1 MVRPV
6 EQRAQPLLDLDSWRP
21 VRDELTSSDPLG
33 FPGYPGALDERKLSP
48 TDESVKAG
56 PGLVSG
62 LDVEFAQFDFAF
74 FGGSMGEVAGERLA
88 RAMERAA
95 ERRVPFLLRTA
106 TGGARMQEG
115 MRSLIQMPKV
125 VVARL
130 GLAAARVPFIAIL
143 GNPTTGGVFASL
155 ASLADVTIAEAEATI
170 GFAGPRVAERFMG
183 YRLPH
188 GSHTAESAFMSGLV
202 DEVVDP
208 EELRDFVTSIL
219 MTFLPDKPRDV
230 APMGDADQQRIDEWD
245 AVQRA
250 RDDDRPLAHELI
262 LEIAESLVVLHGD
275 RVGGVDPA
283 VDIALARIAGR
294 KVVVL
299 ALDRQRSPGPAAFR
313 EARRAIEIAVRLG
326 LPIVSIVD
334 TPGADPSA
342 DSESSGIAGEIAR
355 TFRDLLSAP
364 VPTLSVVTG
373 EGGSGGALA
382 FCATDV
388 LLAYENS
395 VFSVIG
401 PELAAEIL
409 WRDSERGPE
418 AARLLKVGAVD
429 LLELGIADAL
439 VPEPLTPASLE
450 NVIAYHLSRL
460 CDAGSVDDL
469 RAARLERWRSR
480 YGDREKS
487 T

>member
-1 MVRPV
+1 MVKPI
-6 EQRAQPLLDLDSWRP
+6 EQGALPLLDLDSWRP
-21 VRDELTSSDPLG
+21 VDDTLVSSDPLT
-33 FPGYPGALDERKLSP
+33 FPGYPGALEERRTSP
-48 TDESVKAG
+48 GDESVKAG
-56 PGLVSG
+56 PGLISG
-62 LDVEFAQFDFAF
+62 LEVEYALFDFSF

-88 RAMERAA
+88 RSMERAA
-95 ERRVPFLLRTA
+95 EHGVPFLLRTS

-115 MRSLIQMPKV
+115 MRALIQMPKV

-130 GLAAARVPFIAIL
+130 RLADAGVPFIAIL
-143 GNPTTGGVFASL
+143 AHPTTGGVFASL
-155 ASLADVTIAEAEATI
+155 ASLADVTIAEAKATI

-208 EELRDFVTSIL
+208 DELRDFVTSIL
-219 MTFLPDKPRDV
+219 ITFTPDKPV
-230 APMGDADQQRIDEWD
+230 DARPPSGPANERLDEWE
-245 AVQRA
+245 AVRLA
-250 RDDDRPLAHELI
+250 RDEDRPLAHELI

-283 VDIALARIAGR
+283 VDIVLARIAGR
-294 KVVVL
+294 RMVVL

-342 DSESSGIAGEIAR
+342 DSEAAGIAGEIAR

-364 VPTLSVVTG
+364 VPTLSIVTG

-382 FCATDV
+382 FCTTDV

-409 WRDSERGPE
+409 WRDSERGAE
-418 AARLLKVGAVD
+418 AARLLKISAAD
-429 LLELGIADAL
+429 LLTLGIADGL
-439 VPEPLTPASLE
+439 IPEPLTPASLE

-460 CDAGSVDDL
+460 CDAGSGDDL
-469 RAARLERWRSR
+469 RAARLQRWRSR
-480 YGDREKS
+480 YGDREES

>member
-1 MVRPV
+1 
-6 EQRAQPLLDLDSWRP
+6 
-21 VRDELTSSDPLG
+21 
-33 FPGYPGALDERKLSP
+33 
-48 TDESVKAG
+48 
-56 PGLVSG
+56 
-62 LDVEFAQFDFAF
+62 
-74 FGGSMGEVAGERLA
+74 
-88 RAMERAA
+88 MERAA
-95 ERRVPFLLRTA
+95 ERRVPFLLRTS

-115 MRSLIQMPKV
+115 MRALIQMPKV

-130 GLAAARVPFIAIL
+130 RLAEAKVPFVAIL

-155 ASLADVTIAEAEATI
+155 ASLADVTLAEAGATI

-208 EELRDFVTSIL
+208 DELRDFVTAIL
-219 MTFLPDKPRDV
+219 MTFLPDKPV
-230 APMGDADQQRIDEWD
+230 EAAAPSEPSGERVEAWE

-250 RDDDRPLAHELI
+250 RDEARPLAHELI

-283 VDIALARIAGR
+283 VDIAIARIAGR
-294 KVVVL
+294 RVVVL

-326 LPIVSIVD
+326 LPIVTIVD

-342 DSESSGIAGEIAR
+342 DSEAAGIAGEIAR
-355 TFRDLLSAP
+355 TFRDLLAAP

-382 FCATDV
+382 FCTTDV

-395 VFSVIG
+395 IFSVIG

-409 WRDSERGPE
+409 WRDSERGAE
-418 AARLLKVGAVD
+418 AARLLKISSAD

-439 VPEPLTPASLE
+439 IPEPLTPASLE

-460 CDAGSVDDL
+460 CDAGSGDAL
-469 RAARLERWRSR
+469 RATRLQRWRSH
-480 YGDREKS
+480 YGDGKKS

>member
-1 MVRPV
+1 LVKPI
-6 EQRAQPLLDLDSWRP
+6 EQSTQPLLDLDSWRP
-21 VRDELTSSDPLG
+21 VPDDLSSSDPLD
-33 FPGYPGALDERKLSP
+33 FPGYPGALEERKVSP
-48 TDESVKAG
+48 EDESVKAG

-62 LDVEFAQFDFAF
+62 LDVEYALFDFGF
-74 FGGSMGEVAGERLA
+74 FGGSMGEVSGERLA
-88 RAMERAA
+88 RSMERAA
-95 ERRVPFLLRTA
+95 AARVPFLLRTA

-125 VVARL
+125 IVARIA
-130 GLAAARVPFIAIL
+130 LAEAQVPFVAIL

-183 YRLPH
+183 HRLPH

-208 EELRDFVTSIL
+208 DELRDFVTSIL
-219 MTFLPDKPRDV
+219 MTFLPDKPLEV
-230 APMGDADQQRIDEWD
+230 PPPPEPANERIDEWE
-245 AVQRA
+245 AVLRA
-250 RDDDRPLAHELI
+250 RDEDRPLAHELI

-294 KVVVL
+294 KAVVL

-342 DSESSGIAGEIAR
+342 DSESAGIAGEIAR
-355 TFRDLLSAP
+355 TFQALLSAP

-418 AARLLKVGAVD
+418 AARLLKVSAAD
-429 LLELGIADAL
+429 LLRLGIADGL
-439 VPEPLTPASLE
+439 VPEPLTPASIE

-460 CDAGSVDDL
+460 CDAGSGDDL

-480 YGDREKS
+480 YGHREES